1 MDLPVYRRWAHYA
14 FTAAETVEMINQLFE
29 VKVQCPYCWENF
41 QLLIDASIETQ
52 EYIEDCEVC
61 CRPIDFIVDVDES
74 DQVTVQAR
82 LQDE

>member
-1 MDLPVYRRWAHYA
+1 ML
-14 FTAAETVEMINQLFE
+14 NQLFE
-29 VKVQCPYCWENF
+29 VKVQCPYCWESF

-61 CRPIDFIVDVDES
+61 CRPIDFIVEVDDA
-74 DQVTVQAR
+74 DQIKVQAR